1 MKARLYIVL
10 CIAFITQMAGV
21 LPLQA
26 GHYYYKQI
34 SLKEGLPSTVR
45 CILTDEQGFVW
56 IGTRSGLGRFDGHEL
71 KKYIHHAD
79 DPHSLPHDLVLQIA
93 EDEQYNIWIL
103 TDKGVARYQRQS
115 DDFYLP
121 TDEKGKNITA
131 YSTCPTPEGLL
142 FGAKNKIYFYSYR
155 DGSFRLLQEFDQ
167 TPDFRNFNITILS
180 LWDEETVLC
189 CSRWQGLLLL
199 NLKTGAYSR
208 PPFDCGKEIMSMIID
223 SKNRIW
229 IAPYN
234 NGLYCFDRNG
244 KQLASYT
251 TRNSSLSNNVI
262 LSLAERE
269 NKLWIGTD
277 GGGINCF
284 DPQTERF
291 THYPQTLGEKIVSIC
306 PLSET
311 ELLASSFSKGIFRF
325 NKKTGNYQRF
335 SLPDKDAEAKL
346 ASSSAPTNIR
356 VNDRNEIELYGN
368 AFYRYIPGSQ
378 QLIPIHFKNKQ
389 LQYSWIYI
397 GKYRT
402 YPFFHDRNN
411 VFQYNKEKNEYETIA
426 YEKNNQILAASI
438 DSLGTLW
445 IAEPN
450 GVTRIHLPSNRK
462 EPLKLPDGN
471 DVITSLVIDHEGIVW
486 MGSLGIIYAYNPH
499 KNHFVIYNEM
509 DGILPNDFLAK
520 PALVASDGNIYMGG
534 SEGLVRINKA
544 LKPASAPPPITLK
557 LQEIALNGTT
567 VHFIPRSTM
576 EIPYNFSSL
585 KIHTQLEGGNVFHK
599 RIYRFR
605 IKGLNTEYTETSRPH
620 LVLHTISPGDYKI
633 TVQCTQND
641 GSWSPEFTL
650 LKFTV
655 LPPWWQQSWFIL
667 LCAAII
673 ILFIIYIIKAH
684 DRQLKRKYKEQER
697 TIYKEKVKALININH
712 ELRTPLTLIYTPL
725 KQLTNSKQIPYEL
738 RGKLY
743 GAFKQARQM
752 KNIIDMILN
761 MRKMEVEKNILRMS
775 STPFNEWLQS
785 ILNDFK
791 DELSLR
797 NISLAFT
804 PDTTIETMYFD
815 RSQCEIVVNNLLTNA
830 YKFSEENSTV
840 TVSTYLEGNGSRVRV
855 TIKDEGI
862 GLQEEDIANLFTRF
876 YQGKHSFQGNGIGLS
891 YAKQLVEMH
900 GGIIGAQNNET
911 KGATF
916 FFTLP
921 YRQEAAD
928 IQSTPQTYL
937 NDALHLSADIDYKQ
951 PQQDSIE
958 KFHSILIVEDDRD
971 LCNYLICNLQ
981 VLFEEVY
988 EAHDGMEALPIL
1000 TSQRPQIVLSDVKM
1014 PRMNGF
1020 ELCRYI
1026 KQKPDLNYMPV
1037 ILLTSCVD
1045 DASIEEGYKTGAE
1058 AYITKPF
1065 DMDLLSIQIQNIMH
1079 NHNIVKKHY
1088 ATIDIPIP
1096 KQENLNHIN
1105 EQLMLQFSRI
1115 VNENISNVDMD
1126 VNFIAKQMGMSRAS
1140 LYNKTKGMMDIGIS
1154 EYIIKCRLEYAR
1166 KLLDATTLSISEVAE
1181 QSGFK
1186 HSRNFSTVFK
1196 NAMGMSP
1203 SDYRKKDSR
1212 PS

>member
-1 MKARLYIVL
+1 
-10 CIAFITQMAGV
+10 
-21 LPLQA
+21 
-26 GHYYYKQI
+26 
-34 SLKEGLPSTVR
+34 
-45 CILTDEQGFVW
+45 
-56 IGTRSGLGRFDGHEL
+56 
-71 KKYIHHAD
+71 
-79 DPHSLPHDLVLQIA
+79 
-93 EDEQYNIWIL
+93 
-103 TDKGVARYQRQS
+103 
-115 DDFYLP
+115 
-121 TDEKGKNITA
+121 
-131 YSTCPTPEGLL
+131 
-142 FGAKNKIYFYSYR
+142 
-155 DGSFRLLQEFDQ
+155 
-167 TPDFRNFNITILS
+167 
-180 LWDEETVLC
+180 
-189 CSRWQGLLLL
+189 
-199 NLKTGAYSR
+199 
-208 PPFDCGKEIMSMIID
+208 
-223 SKNRIW
+223 
-229 IAPYN
+229 
-234 NGLYCFDRNG
+234 
-244 KQLASYT
+244 
-251 TRNSSLSNNVI
+251 
-262 LSLAERE
+262 
-269 NKLWIGTD
+269 
-277 GGGINCF
+277 
-284 DPQTERF
+284 
-291 THYPQTLGEKIVSIC
+291 
-306 PLSET
+306 
-311 ELLASSFSKGIFRF
+311 
-325 NKKTGNYQRF
+325 
-335 SLPDKDAEAKL
+335 
-346 ASSSAPTNIR
+346 
-356 VNDRNEIELYGN
+356 
-368 AFYRYIPGSQ
+368 
-378 QLIPIHFKNKQ
+378 
-389 LQYSWIYI
+389 
-397 GKYRT
+397 
-402 YPFFHDRNN
+402 
-411 VFQYNKEKNEYETIA
+411 
-426 YEKNNQILAASI
+426 
-438 DSLGTLW
+438 
-445 IAEPN
+445 
-450 GVTRIHLPSNRK
+450 
-462 EPLKLPDGN
+462 
-471 DVITSLVIDHEGIVW
+471 
-486 MGSLGIIYAYNPH
+486 
-499 KNHFVIYNEM
+499 M

-667 LCAAII
+667 LCAVII

-928 IQSTPQTYL
+928 IQSTPQTY
-937 NDALHLSADIDYKQ
+937 
-951 PQQDSIE
+951 
-958 KFHSILIVEDDRD
+958 
-971 LCNYLICNLQ
+971 
-981 VLFEEVY
+981 
-988 EAHDGMEALPIL
+988 
-1000 TSQRPQIVLSDVKM
+1000 
-1014 PRMNGF
+1014 
-1020 ELCRYI
+1020 
-1026 KQKPDLNYMPV
+1026 
-1037 ILLTSCVD
+1037 
-1045 DASIEEGYKTGAE
+1045 
-1058 AYITKPF
+1058 
-1065 DMDLLSIQIQNIMH
+1065 
-1079 NHNIVKKHY
+1079 
-1088 ATIDIPIP
+1088 
-1096 KQENLNHIN
+1096 
-1105 EQLMLQFSRI
+1105 
-1115 VNENISNVDMD
+1115 
-1126 VNFIAKQMGMSRAS
+1126 
-1140 LYNKTKGMMDIGIS
+1140 
-1154 EYIIKCRLEYAR
+1154 
-1166 KLLDATTLSISEVAE
+1166 
-1181 QSGFK
+1181 
-1186 HSRNFSTVFK
+1186 
-1196 NAMGMSP
+1196 
-1203 SDYRKKDSR
+1203 
-1212 PS
+1212 

>member
-1 MKARLYIVL
+1 MEP
-10 CIAFITQMAGV
+10 FDST
-21 LPLQA
+21 
-26 GHYYYKQI
+26 HYLIINNAWEIK
-34 SLKEGLPSTVR
+34 
-45 CILTDEQGFVW
+45 
-56 IGTRSGLGRFDGHEL
+56 
-71 KKYIHHAD
+71 
-79 DPHSLPHDLVLQIA
+79 
-93 EDEQYNIWIL
+93 
-103 TDKGVARYQRQS
+103 
-115 DDFYLP
+115 
-121 TDEKGKNITA
+121 
-131 YSTCPTPEGLL
+131 
-142 FGAKNKIYFYSYR
+142 
-155 DGSFRLLQEFDQ
+155 
-167 TPDFRNFNITILS
+167 
-180 LWDEETVLC
+180 
-189 CSRWQGLLLL
+189 LL
-199 NLKTGAYSR
+199 NKHTGEITDSPFGESSNAY
-208 PPFDCGKEIMSMIID
+208 DLYKD
-223 SKNRIW
+223 SSGRYWVSFYGQGVKC
-229 IAPYN
+229 YN
-234 NGLYCFDRNG
+234 QDG
-244 KQLASYT
+244 QLLTSYN
-251 TRNSSLSNNVI
+251 TRNSNLSNDIVLDITEWDKAIWLATDGGGVNIIYPDTHDIQI
-262 LSLAERE
+262 LSNKENRQFPANSVTYLCHSNNHMWIGMVREGVLGAEKGFITTYTKAAQNPASGLSDKCPLCLWEDKDGRI
-269 NKLWIGTD
+269 WIGTD

-667 LCAAII
+667 LCAVII